1 MDYKDFFAEIDRHL
15 FPNTD
20 VKQISEMNDDEQRAF
35 MLQQVDKLL
44 EQRHFEEMEWCVNM
58 LWEEKHLS
66 STLSS
71 ASLWTTTSVWYVHS
85 MSAQSVYAVRW

>member
-15 FPNTD
+15 FPDTD

-44 EQRHFEEMEWCVNM
+44 
-58 LWEEKHLS
+58 
-66 STLSS
+66 SS
-71 ASLWTTTSVWYVHS
+71 ATSKKWNGV
-85 MSAQSVYAVRW
+85 

>member
-58 LWEEKHLS
+58 LWEEKDGE
-66 STLSS
+66 
-71 ASLWTTTSVWYVHS
+71 WK
-85 MSAQSVYAVRW
+85 VRIESPLFDPKQRELMDDDERVV

>member
-35 MLQQVDKLL
+35 MLQQVDKAAPLGRNGMVC
-44 EQRHFEEMEWCVNM
+44 EHAVGRERWRME
-58 LWEEKHLS
+58 
-66 STLSS
+66 STHRIT
-71 ASLWTTTSVWYVHS
+71 SL
-85 MSAQSVYAVRW
+85 RP